1 MLEIYQVQEY
11 MKYLAMLAIACFSL
25 DALAGVGP
33 TSIGNFRIGMNKAE
47 YISAAGIVP
56 VDCNKSKG
64 VEPQVIRAEMEDL
77 NVDRNMLCFDF
88 RSSKTGIIENI
99 QVAGVSYDV
108 VQADYK
114 SSKPIDS
121 LGNSVKA
128 IFLNDRLISIKITF
142 PNVDVETLSVKY
154 GQPSITDKTKIEICK
169 NRIGNEFKNRVG
181 HTDAVWVNEGISA
194 IYRIEQNAPRDTCS
208 DGLEMN
214 YYLIEDENQMKLINS
229 AIINFRNASAKSA
242 AKDSVF

>member
-1 MLEIYQVQEY
+1 
-11 MKYLAMLAIACFSL
+11 MKYLAIVAIACFSP
-25 DALAGVGP
+25 DALATVGP
-33 TSIGNFRIGMNKAE
+33 TSIGNFKIGMSKVE

-64 VEPQVIRAEMEDL
+64 VDPQVFRAKMENL
-77 NVDRNMLCFDF
+77 NVNRNALCFDF

-114 SSKPIDS
+114 SSSLINS

-128 IFLNDRLISIKITF
+128 IFLNDRLISITVTF
-142 PNVDVETLSVKY
+142 PNVDLETLSVKY
-154 GQPSITDKTKIEICK
+154 GQPLISDKTKIEICK

-181 HTDAVWVNEGISA
+181 HTDATWVNGGITA
-194 IYRIEQNAPRDTCS
+194 TYRIEQNAPRDTCS

-214 YYLIEDENQMKLINS
+214 YYLLEDANQMKLINS